1 MPENECGMFM
11 DLKSQMA
18 AGQKEGVKEFTLQDV
33 ARKVN
38 NVNLDEEIVVV
49 EDWCP
54 GMSDMP
60 VPARINALLIILCTH
75 GKGRIGIDLK
85 EYAVKR
91 DTLLVIHPK
100 NYIYL
105 TDYDEDARA
114 NIVACSGRVVEDVL
128 PKLTDLLPLLIHHR
142 TEPVTDLSEEEAAN
156 LNTFYKFL
164 RAKLTGPRT
173 PFLQR
178 KVLCMLQAALFEM
191 MDIHHAKSGQ
201 SMFHRSRKEEIMAKF
216 IIAVSDDFREHREV
230 SYYAERLCITPKH
243 LSAIAK
249 GTSGRTAGEWIESY
263 VTMEAKVL
271 LKSTDL
277 TIQEIADRL
286 NFANQSFFGKYFKHQ
301 TGLSPTAYR
310 REFS

>member
-1 MPENECGMFM
+1 MII
-11 DLKSQMA
+11 DVKSQA
-18 AGQKEGVKEFTLQDV
+18 AVVQKEAVKEFSLQDV

-38 NVNLDEEIVVV
+38 NVNLDEEIVEV

-54 GMSDMP
+54 GRSEMP
-60 VPARINALLIILCTH
+60 VPARVNALLIILCTH

-85 EYAVKR
+85 EYEVEK
-91 DTLLVIHPK
+91 DTLLVIQPK

-105 TDYDEDARA
+105 IDYDEDARA
-114 NIVACSGRVVEDVL
+114 NIVACSGHVVEDVL

-142 TEPVTDLSEEEAAN
+142 TEPVTHLNEEESGN
-156 LNTFYKFL
+156 LNVFYRFL
-164 RAKLTGPRT
+164 RTNLTGPRT

-178 KVLCMLQAALFEM
+178 KVLCVLQAALFEM
-191 MDIHHAKSGQ
+191 MDMHHA
-201 SMFHRSRKEEIMAKF
+201 RSKEAIFRRTRKEEIMAKF
-216 IIAVSDDFREHREV
+216 ILAVSEDFREHREV

-243 LSAIAK
+243 LSAVAK
-249 GTSGRTAGEWIESY
+249 ETSGRTAGEWIEGY

-277 TIQEIADRL
+277 TVQEVAARL

-301 TGLSPTAYR
+301 TGMSPSAYR
-310 REFS
+310 RAFS